1 MGASCA
7 KELIRVKILPDKDRS
22 FQIGVGMKDKD
33 KVETLLSLVQNVD
46 VFIWSLYEVP
56 RLDPEFMVHALL
68 WIHYFLPR
76 SKIQEGRLKSI
87 LRQSSKKLR
96 D

>member
-33 KVETLLSLVQNVD
+33 RVEMPLLLV
-46 VFIWSLYEVP
+46 
-56 RLDPEFMVHALL
+56 
-68 WIHYFLPR
+68 
-76 SKIQEGRLKSI
+76 
-87 LRQSSKKLR
+87 
-96 D
+96 